1 MDAIEKALKRLL
13 VLSIAFSVMFAAGIP
28 LIPVGASKGLWAL
41 MIVGIVFTAAGFYGT
56 PMLWT
61 AYGARRG
68 LRRLVYAVTK
78 EHLLT
83 VTELASQLGKSEKN
97 VRSMLTDCFNRG
109 YLVGYVRK
117 GDELAPNEAQAPFE
131 KLHAAECKYCG
142 AKFTYKGADAVC
154 PYCGAMNE
162 EKR

>member
-117 GDELAPNEAQAPFE
+117 GDELAPNEADR
-131 KLHAAECKYCG
+131 KS
-142 AKFTYKGADAVC
+142 VV
-154 PYCGAMNE
+154 
-162 EKR
+162 

>member
-68 LRRLVYAVTK
+68 LIHSSASADSQPASRDRLPDA
-78 EHLLT
+78 
-83 VTELASQLGKSEKN
+83 
-97 VRSMLTDCFNRG
+97 
-109 YLVGYVRK
+109 
-117 GDELAPNEAQAPFE
+117 AP
-131 KLHAAECKYCG
+131 
-142 AKFTYKGADAVC
+142 V
-154 PYCGAMNE
+154 
-162 EKR
+162 

>member
-68 LRRLVYAVTK
+68 LEAAGICRDERASAYGDGARLAAGKIRK
-78 EHLLT
+78 E
-83 VTELASQLGKSEKN
+83 
-97 VRSMLTDCFNRG
+97 
-109 YLVGYVRK
+109 RK
-117 GDELAPNEAQAPFE
+117 
-131 KLHAAECKYCG
+131 KHADG
-142 AKFTYKGADAVC
+142 
-154 PYCGAMNE
+154 
-162 EKR
+162 

>member
-117 GDELAPNEAQAPFE
+117 GDELAPNEAQSPFE
-131 KLHAAECKYCG
+131 KLHAAE
-142 AKFTYKGADAVC
+142 FTYKGADAVC